1 MNRKQQQPREQDEIR
16 ILGRKLEQRLV
27 PEEVQKLS
35 EKADGLEESFNSR
48 KLKAWHMLQEA
59 GAAGDFRTLKMIDK
73 LTAQYDMVSCSDDI
87 ADFMERNHGNDIL
100 EEVQG

>member
-1 MNRKQQQPREQDEIR
+1 M
-16 ILGRKLEQRLV
+16 
-27 PEEVQKLS
+27 
-35 EKADGLEESFNSR
+35 
-48 KLKAWHMLQEA
+48 MQEA
-59 GAAGDFRTLKMIDK
+59 DAAGDLRTLKMIDK